1 MNRVLVW
8 RSLRDSWLLLAS
20 CCALAL
26 AFTWLR
32 VWVASQIK
40 VDAFVKFFSESLQ
53 VFQALLPV
61 PIQDL
66 ASPLGRVAFS
76 FEELGLLMLLGLWT
90 VTRGTECLAGRIGAG
105 TMEMLLAQPIR
116 RITLVTTHT
125 TITLLGVVA
134 MGAASWLGVK
144 FGLQVSKFDDAPEW
158 TQLAPAAA
166 NFVCL
171 GVFIAGAATL
181 VSALVRTRSQAVG
194 LVIGFYV
201 VQLTFM
207 IVGRIADR
215 FDWLNRLTILS
226 VYEPTLLTIG
236 VHRDPEKYWPMLWQY
251 NGCLLGLG
259 LLALAASAVIFCH
272 RDVPAPL

>member
-26 AFTWLR
+26 GFTWLR

-61 PIQDL
+61 SIQDL

-90 VTRGTECLAGRIGAG
+90 VTRGTDCLAGRIGAG

-134 MGAASWLGVK
+134 VGLASWLGVK

-215 FDWLNRLTILS
+215 FDWLNRLTVLS
-226 VYEPTLLTIG
+226 IYEPTLLTIG
-236 VHRDPEKYWPMLWQY
+236 VHRDPAKYWPMFWQY
-251 NGCLLGLG
+251 NGSLLGLG
-259 LLALAASAVIFCH
+259 LLSLAVSAAIFCH

>member
-1 MNRVLVW
+1 MNRVLLW
-8 RSLRDSWLLLAS
+8 RSLRDSWLLLVS
-20 CCALAL
+20 CSALAL
-26 AFTWLR
+26 GFTWLR

-40 VDAFVKFFSESLQ
+40 VDAFVKFFSESLKI
-53 VFQALLPV
+53 FQALLPV
-61 PIQDL
+61 SIEDL
-66 ASPLGRVAFS
+66 AAPLGRVAFT
-76 FEELGLLMLLGLWT
+76 FEELGLLLLLGLWT

-125 TITLLGVVA
+125 AITLLGVVA
-134 MGAASWLGVK
+134 MGAASWLGVRI
-144 FGLQVSKFDDAPEW
+144 GLEYSKFPGAPDW
-158 TQLAPAAA
+158 TKLAPAVA

-171 GVFIAGAATL
+171 GVFITGGATL
-181 VSALVRTRSQAVG
+181 ISAIVRTRSQAVG

-201 VQLTFM
+201 VQLAFM

-236 VHRDPEKYWPMLWQY
+236 LHRDPAMYWPLFWQY

-259 LLALAASAVIFCH
+259 ALALAASAAIFCH